1 MAGGGKREAQGER
14 RVAEGDLRGRTA
26 VVTGASRGI
35 GAGIASALGDAGV
48 RVVLIARNEATLKSR
63 AQGIKGSIP
72 LAVDVTDAKSVEKAT
87 ARIQAELKGAPDI
100 LVNNAG
106 IFSVAVAEETGA
118 EQFVDTLNTNLV
130 APFLFVRA
138 FLAEMKKRAS
148 GHIVTLGSIADRTVY
163 SGNVA
168 YSAAKFGLRGVHE
181 VLRAE
186 LRGTGVKT
194 TLISPAATN
203 TDIWND
209 VTVTDPV
216 NRPHSKRPMLEP
228 ADVVSAVMFALNQPN
243 HVNIDELRL
252 SHS

>member
-1 MAGGGKREAQGER
+1 LSSLQGR
-14 RVAEGDLRGRTA
+14 SA

-35 GAGIASALGDAGV
+35 GAAIAKALGEQGA
-48 RVVLIARNEATLKSR
+48 RVVLIARTEAKLNEIAG
-63 AQGIKGSIP
+63 AIKGAIP
-72 LAVDVTDAKSVEKAT
+72 VAADVTNPKSVEQAT
-87 ARIQAELKGAPDI
+87 KRIATELGGAPDI

-118 EQFVDTLNTNLV
+118 DEFVTMLNTNLV

-138 FLAEMKKRAS
+138 FLGAMKKRGS
-148 GHIVTLGSIADRTVY
+148 GHIVTIGSVADRTIF

-168 YSAAKFGLRGVHE
+168 YSAAKFGLRAVHE
-181 VLRAE
+181 VLRTE
-186 LRGTGVKT
+186 LRGTGIRT
-194 TLISPAATN
+194 SLISPAATN
-203 TDIWND
+203 TDIWTD

-228 ADVVSAVMFALNQPN
+228 EDVVRAVMFALSQPET
-243 HVNIDELRL
+243 VNVDELRL